1 MTDPDAALMLAFAA
15 GQEEAFVELYGRY
28 RDRMVNFCR
37 RLLGD
42 QARAEEAAQ
51 DVFLKVYNA
60 GHRYQAKSRFS
71 TYLYRVATNHCLNL
85 NARVERK
92 LVTNEGAGYERAS
105 AAKTPADDASQTQL
119 RQALSDAL
127 ARLPDKQRAALLL
140 VHYEGFSYR
149 EAAGAVEVTE
159 SALKSLIHRA
169 RERMMHEL
177 RHLVSDAGDV
187 RHAM

>member
-15 GQEEAFVELYGRY
+15 GEEAAFVELYGRY
-28 RDRMVNFCR
+28 RDRMVHFCR

-42 QARAEEAAQ
+42 EARAEEAAQ
-51 DVFLKVYNA
+51 DVFLKIYDA
-60 GHRYQAKSRFS
+60 GPRYQARSRFS

-92 LVTNEGAGYERAS
+92 LVTQEGAGYERATAPHS
-105 AAKTPADDASQTQL
+105 PSDDASRAQL
-119 RQALSDAL
+119 RQALADAL
-127 ARLPDKQRAALLL
+127 AKLPDKQRAALLL

-159 SALKSLIHRA
+159 SALKSLVHRA
-169 RERMMHEL
+169 RERMVHEL
-177 RHLVSDAGDV
+177 RHFGSGAGDV